1 MKLRR
6 TSREPLEAQHF
17 VNEHIASG
25 LSGLISEAVQVTV
38 VVPTGKQK
46 PEGGLQLTVALPQ
59 LSVAVGGV

>member
-1 MKLRR
+1 MFAGQVRVQDV
-6 TSREPLEAQHF
+6 TVT